1 MQKSKRNLNN
11 WLLLYQKDKIFFQ
24 LLIIAVLVFGA
35 VAFMKPD
42 KFLTSENILS
52 MLTQFPQFGIMTFGV
67 MLAML
72 LGGID
77 LSIVAIANLS
87 SIVAAF
93 IMTGGTGA
101 QEGREMA
108 ILAGI
113 IAAVIVGAAAGLIN
127 GVVISN
133 FHVPAML
140 ATIGTAQV
148 FQGVSIALTKGK
160 AISGLPEAYS
170 SIGGLN
176 VAGILPVPFLVFI
189 ICAVILG
196 FILART
202 TFGANIYML
211 GTNVKAAGYSG
222 IKVRSYTLAFCY
234 RGNPGSVGRDGYDVQ
249 NQQRESGLW
258 GGLHAA
264 VRHDRNPGRR
274 GCTRRRREG
283 PKRGSCH
290 IHRTDYIVSDQ
301 YVPGTEYIYQDTDM
315 GTYPDCRHGME
326 NVLER
331 LKERRALCKTKAQ
344 CG

>member
-127 GVVISN
+127 G
-133 FHVPAML
+133 
-140 ATIGTAQV
+140 
-148 FQGVSIALTKGK
+148 
-160 AISGLPEAYS
+160 
-170 SIGGLN
+170 
-176 VAGILPVPFLVFI
+176 
-189 ICAVILG
+189 
-196 FILART
+196 
-202 TFGANIYML
+202 
-211 GTNVKAAGYSG
+211 
-222 IKVRSYTLAFCY
+222 
-234 RGNPGSVGRDGYDVQ
+234 
-249 NQQRESGLW
+249 
-258 GGLHAA
+258 
-264 VRHDRNPGRR
+264 
-274 GCTRRRREG
+274 
-283 PKRGSCH
+283 
-290 IHRTDYIVSDQ
+290 
-301 YVPGTEYIYQDTDM
+301 
-315 GTYPDCRHGME
+315 
-326 NVLER
+326 
-331 LKERRALCKTKAQ
+331 
-344 CG
+344 

>member
-176 VAGILPVPFLVFI
+176 VAGILPVPW
-189 ICAVILG
+189 
-196 FILART
+196 
-202 TFGANIYML
+202 IY
-211 GTNVKAAGYSG
+211 
-222 IKVRSYTLAFCY
+222 
-234 RGNPGSVGRDGYDVQ
+234 
-249 NQQRESGLW
+249 
-258 GGLHAA
+258 
-264 VRHDRNPGRR
+264 
-274 GCTRRRREG
+274 
-283 PKRGSCH
+283 
-290 IHRTDYIVSDQ
+290 
-301 YVPGTEYIYQDTDM
+301 PGTHHVWSQYLYAWNQRKGCWIQRNQGEIIY
-315 GTYPDCRHGME
+315 
-326 NVLER
+326 
-331 LKERRALCKTKAQ
+331 A
-344 CG
+344 

>member
-148 FQGVSIALTKGK
+148 FL
-160 AISGLPEAYS
+160 IS
-170 SIGGLN
+170 
-176 VAGILPVPFLVFI
+176 
-189 ICAVILG
+189 C
-196 FILART
+196 
-202 TFGANIYML
+202 
-211 GTNVKAAGYSG
+211 
-222 IKVRSYTLAFCY
+222 
-234 RGNPGSVGRDGYDVQ
+234 
-249 NQQRESGLW
+249 
-258 GGLHAA
+258 
-264 VRHDRNPGRR
+264 
-274 GCTRRRREG
+274 
-283 PKRGSCH
+283 
-290 IHRTDYIVSDQ
+290 
-301 YVPGTEYIYQDTDM
+301 
-315 GTYPDCRHGME
+315 
-326 NVLER
+326 
-331 LKERRALCKTKAQ
+331 
-344 CG
+344 